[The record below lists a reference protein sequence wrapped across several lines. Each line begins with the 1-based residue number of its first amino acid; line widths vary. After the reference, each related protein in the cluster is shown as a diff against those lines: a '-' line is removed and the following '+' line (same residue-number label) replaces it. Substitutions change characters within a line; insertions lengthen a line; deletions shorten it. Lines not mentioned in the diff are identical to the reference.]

1 MDGREVGG
9 KADVVRIM
17 VVDQGLQLGDA
28 ERFMK
33 SAEEKGKV
41 EIVMSA
47 PMQKSAE
54 KQRVTP
60 MPQYGERI
68 SPDEPYTGNK
78 DQRLRG
84 ANLAIRK
91 ATDTK
96 DKQVVEATI
105 MSELLSDPDMYETIG
120 EYLPDILQAVDKMGR
135 ILFLARLKSDKLSDD
150 MDPEAL
156 SDLITAIRN
165 TYRSLGEN
173 CVRLEQLSRDV

>member
-1 MDGREVGG
+1 MMTMQLDPATGNYVAVQPHAAMPVDP
-9 KADVVRIM
+9 KAA
-17 VVDQGLQLGDA
+17 A
-28 ERFMK
+28 E
-33 SAEEKGKV
+33 AEK
-41 EIVMSA
+41 A
-47 PMQKSAE
+47 AE